1 MSVVDRSFDHPLK
14 LEENA
19 SAPLAGGIML
29 GYQCGMIWGA
39 ALAAGA
45 QAHRVLGP
53 GPLAETAAV
62 LAAQRVVESYR
73 SVNKYINCR
82 EVTELDMTKPSARA
96 VIRYILKGGI
106 RKCFGGT
113 ARYAPLAFDDITAV
127 LSDGQTEAPSAPVS
141 CAALLAQKMGAS
153 DMHQV
158 MAAGLAGGIGLCGGA
173 CGALG
178 AAVWLV
184 TMNRLKEGA
193 KKLDSMN
200 PEPKTLETIER
211 FKQASG
217 DEFECSKIVG
227 RRFTDVGDHAA
238 FLREGGC
245 TEIIEVL
252 AAA

>member
-1 MSVVDRSFDHPLK
+1 MSVVDGSFDHPLK

-19 SAPLAGGIML
+19 SVPLAGGIML
-29 GYQCGMIWGA
+29 GHQCGMIWGA

-45 QAHRVLGP
+45 QAYRVLGP
-53 GPLAETAAV
+53 GPQAEAAAV

-73 SVNKYINCR
+73 SVNKHINCR
-82 EVTELDMTKPSARA
+82 QVTELDMTRPSTRMM
-96 VIRYILKGGI
+96 IRFILKGGI

-127 LSDGQTEAPSAPVS
+127 LSDGQIEAPSAPVS
-141 CAALLAQKMGAS
+141 CAALLAQKKGAS
-153 DMHQV
+153 EMHQV
-158 MAAGLAGGIGLCGGA
+158 MAAGFAGGIGLCGGA

-184 TMNRLKEGA
+184 TMSRLKEGA
-193 KKLDSMN
+193 RKLDFMN
-200 PEPKTLETIER
+200 PEPKILEAVER

-227 RRFTDVGDHAA
+227 RRFEDVEDHAA
-238 FLREGGC
+238 YLREGGC
-245 TEIIEVL
+245 SEIIGAL
-252 AAA
+252 ATT